1 MDPSTRVG
9 AGIVARRL
17 HVERRPDDHQARGT
31 LGAHELG
38 LGLCA
43 HHPSAHVPLPLP
55 IWQQP
60 HPGLRAGCYRVCA
73 INIFIWA
80 FFWNKYAYSTPDD
93 DPHCT
98 QEEKAYINAGRPP
111 QKEKLHFDR
120 DA

>member
-1 MDPSTRVG
+1 MRAPPFRARAPAPAQLATTTR
-9 AGIVARRL
+9 
-17 HVERRPDDHQARGT
+17 
-31 LGAHELG
+31 
-38 LGLCA
+38 
-43 HHPSAHVPLPLP
+43 
-55 IWQQP
+55 
-60 HPGLRAGCYRVCA
+60 GLRAGCYRVCA

>member
-1 MDPSTRVG
+1 MITKLAAPWVLMNWG
-9 AGIVARRL
+9 WGCART
-17 HVERRPDDHQARGT
+17 T
-31 LGAHELG
+31 LPRTCRAPAPAHLATTT
-38 LGLCA
+38 C
-43 HHPSAHVPLPLP
+43 
-55 IWQQP
+55 
-60 HPGLRAGCYRVCA
+60 GLRAGCYRVCA

>member
-1 MDPSTRVG
+1 MCAAP
-9 AGIVARRL
+9 
-17 HVERRPDDHQARGT
+17 PT
-31 LGAHELG
+31 LPCTCAPAHLTTI
-38 LGLCA
+38 
-43 HHPSAHVPLPLP
+43 PR
-55 IWQQP
+55 
-60 HPGLRAGCYRVCA
+60 RAGCYRVCA

>member
-1 MDPSTRVG
+1 MRAPPFR
-9 AGIVARRL
+9 ARRA
-17 HVERRPDDHQARGT
+17 PAP
-31 LGAHELG
+31 AHLATTT
-38 LGLCA
+38 C
-43 HHPSAHVPLPLP
+43 
-55 IWQQP
+55 
-60 HPGLRAGCYRVCA
+60 GLRAGCYRVCA